1 MTCCYPC
8 RIARARDTWLAS
20 FADVPEA
27 RTEGHTY
34 AEAVDLASDA
44 LACALAG
51 YVEERRE
58 LPRPGTPAPG
68 EELVT
73 VPALAAAKL
82 VLYET
87 MRHHGV
93 TRAELARRLGV
104 SVATVARIVS
114 PDHRSHIDTVDRALR
129 AVGLTLVVDA
139 RTLPAHAIDEED
151 QGTAHVRADPRRH
164 LG

>member
-20 FADVPEA
+20 FPDVPEA

-68 EELVT
+68 DELVT

-104 SVATVARIVS
+104 SAATVARIVS
-114 PDHRSHIDTVDRALR
+114 PDHRSHIDAVDRALR
-129 AVGLTLVVDA
+129 AVGRTLVIDV
-139 RTLPAHAIDEED
+139 RTLPARGIHEDD
-151 QGTAHVRADPRRH
+151 QGTAP
-164 LG
+164 L

>member
-1 MTCCYPC
+1 MTSYPC
-8 RIARARDTWLAS
+8 RIARAHDTWLAS
-20 FADVPEA
+20 FPDVPEA

-34 AEAVDLASDA
+34 TEAVDLASDA

-51 YVEERRE
+51 YVEDRRE

-68 EELVT
+68 DELVT
-73 VPALAAAKL
+73 VPALVAAKL

-87 MRHHGV
+87 MRRHGV
-93 TRAELARRLGV
+93 TRAELARRLGI
-104 SVATVARIVS
+104 SPATAARIVS

-139 RTLPAHAIDEED
+139 RTLPAHAIDEEG
-151 QGTAHVRADPRRH
+151 QGTARP
-164 LG
+164 